1 MSPRRTFLDSGV
13 LIAAARGTDEMAL
26 HALEILDDPNR
37 VFISSIFVKL
47 EVLPKAI
54 YNKFVEEARF
64 YESFFD
70 NDVEFWAIFNDE
82 MAGVAQ
88 KQARKFGLG
97 ALDALHVAAAI
108 SAKVDEFITTEKPG
122 KPLHRVKGIR
132 VISIH
137 RSSLKT

>member
-26 HALEILDDPNR
+26 QALEILDDPNR
-37 VFISSIFVKL
+37 AFVSSIFVKL
-47 EVLPKAI
+47 EVLPKAV
-54 YNKFVEEARF
+54 YNRFREEARF

-70 NDVEFWAIFNDE
+70 NDVEFWVGFSDE
-82 MAGVAQ
+82 MVEMAQQHAG
-88 KQARKFGLG
+88 KFGLG

-108 SAKVDEFITTEKPG
+108 SAEVDEFITTEKPG

-137 RSSLKT
+137 KSSLRT

>member
-26 HALEILDDPNR
+26 RALEVLDDPNR
-37 VFISSIFVKL
+37 AFISSIFVKL
-47 EVLPKAI
+47 EVLPKAV
-54 YNKFVEEARF
+54 YNGFEEEARF

-70 NDVEFWAIFNDE
+70 NDVEFWAGFNDE
-82 MAGVAQ
+82 MTKVAQ
-88 KQARKFGLG
+88 QQAKKFGLG

-108 SAKVDEFITTEKPG
+108 SAEAHEFIATEKPG

-137 RSSLKT
+137 SRS